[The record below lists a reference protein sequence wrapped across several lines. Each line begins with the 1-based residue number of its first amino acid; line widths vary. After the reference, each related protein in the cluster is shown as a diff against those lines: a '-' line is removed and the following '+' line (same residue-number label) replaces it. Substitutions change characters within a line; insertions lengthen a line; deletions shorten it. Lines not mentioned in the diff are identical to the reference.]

1 MSRDFVDRLP
11 AWAQSMARDVTAKTA
26 TLYVLHGA
34 PQDLVR
40 ASSGKFTRLESF
52 LADDLFGTRRSVLSF
67 NRAEGFAFGS
77 SEARSHFFGALTGDD
92 ASLEALP
99 RDPFRALALVD
110 RYLRRSL
117 LESPPRSILIQFP
130 FAETL
135 VPGGDA
141 LSLSPEDRASIIWLR
156 RWSQDP
162 VLRAADVTV
171 VLETENISDLD
182 AKLVRSPYTRA
193 VEIPRAGAEDRKEF
207 LAALRPTE
215 WYTRRSEL
223 PLDGFVSAT
232 AGLIRLQLQQLAD
245 AADSG
250 DRRIRAADL
259 SAEKRRIIE
268 AECFGLLEFVQSPF
282 TLDDVAGH
290 EGVKSRL
297 RSAAR
302 AIARGEV
309 NRVPQGY
316 LICGPV
322 GSAKTFLVNAFS
334 GELGF
339 PVVKLL
345 NFRSQWQGVTEA
357 NIEKILKVLA
367 SLNPVVVVIDEADA
381 FLGNREQ
388 QGDSGTSNRVFAA
401 LAAFM
406 GETKYRGR
414 IVWFLITSRPDL
426 IPIDLKRQG
435 RAEEHL
441 ALFYPGTRE
450 EYDELFKIL
459 LKKSGARS
467 SIGRLTD
474 VIDPSAKELSGAD
487 LEAVLS
493 RALLRSPEGSS
504 EVSNEALR
512 AAFDDFLPATPRLE
526 REYQIL
532 TAALECTSREI
543 LPKDLQSRSTEELH
557 ARLAEVR
564 DLLRSRL

>member
-1 MSRDFVDRLP
+1 MSQEYFSRLP
-11 AWAQSMARDVTAKTA
+11 AWAQTMARDVTAKTA

-40 ASSGKFTRLESF
+40 GSDGKFSRLETF
-52 LADDLFGTRRSVLSF
+52 LADDLFGTRRSVIAF

-77 SEARSHFFGALTGDD
+77 ADARSHFYKSLTGDD

-99 RDPFRALALVD
+99 RDPLRALALFD

-117 LESPPRSILIQFP
+117 LETPPRSILIQFP

-135 VPGGDA
+135 APGGDA

-162 VLRAADVTV
+162 VLRAADVTI
-171 VLETENISDLD
+171 VLETENLSDLD

-193 VEIPRAGAEDRKEF
+193 IEIPRAGTEDRAEF
-207 LAALRPTE
+207 IAAMRPAD
-215 WYTRRSEL
+215 WFSRRCEL
-223 PLDGFVSAT
+223 SLNGFVSAT

-245 AADSG
+245 AADSS
-250 DRRIRAADL
+250 DNRIRAADL
-259 SAEKRRIIE
+259 AAEKRRIIE
-268 AECFGLLEFVQSPF
+268 AECYGLLEFVQSPF

-290 EGVKSRL
+290 EGVKGRL
-297 RSAAR
+297 RAAAK
-302 AIARGEV
+302 AIARGDV

-357 NIEKILKVLA
+357 NVEKILKVLA

-441 ALFYPGTRE
+441 ALFYPGSRE
-450 EYDELFKIL
+450 EYDDLFRIL
-459 LKKSGARS
+459 LKKTGSRCE
-467 SIGRLTD
+467 IVRLTD
-474 VIDPSAKELSGAD
+474 IIDPSSKELSGAD
-487 LEAVLS
+487 LEAILS

-504 EVSNEALR
+504 DISRDAIK
-512 AAFDDFLPATPRLE
+512 AAFDDFLPATPALE

-532 TAALECTSREI
+532 SAALECTSREI

-557 ARLAEVR
+557 GRLAEVR
-564 DLLRSRL
+564 ELLRSR